1 MHTNRLPYYDIA
13 PELTHTQRTI
23 GTLLEKSQLG
33 IRLIELVYQRVSQI
47 NGCGFC
53 LRLHGKKLLAAG
65 ETEQRLASLAEWRT
79 SDLFTPRE
87 QAALAWAESLT
98 NVATTHARD
107 EDFEPLKAHFGELE
121 ITELTFAIVS
131 MNALNRLAIGMRRES

>member
-1 MHTNRLPYYDIA
+1 MHSNRLPYYDIV
-13 PELTHTQRTI
+13 PELTQTLRSI
-23 GTLLEKSQLG
+23 GTQLEKSTLG

-65 ETEQRLASLAEWRT
+65 ETEQRMMNLADWRE
-79 SDLFTPRE
+79 SELFSPRE
-87 QAALAWAESLT
+87 RAALAWAESLT
-98 NVATTHARD
+98 NVAATHAKD
-107 EDFEPLKAHFGELE
+107 EDFLPLKEHFSDLE

>member
-13 PELTHTQRTI
+13 PELTQTLRSI
-23 GTLLEKSQLG
+23 GAQLEKSPLG

-53 LRLHGKKLLAAG
+53 LRLHSKKLLAAG
-65 ETEQRLASLAEWRT
+65 ETEQRISNLADWRESSLFA
-79 SDLFTPRE
+79 PRE
-87 QAALAWAESLT
+87 RAALAWAESLT
-98 NVATTHARD
+98 NVAATHAGD
-107 EDFEPLKAHFGELE
+107 DDYLPLKEHFSDLE
-121 ITELTFAIVS
+121 ITELTFAIVT

>member
-1 MHTNRLPYYDIA
+1 MHTDRLPYYDIA
-13 PELTHTQRTI
+13 PELTQTLRSI
-23 GTLLEKSQLG
+23 GTQLEKSSLG

-65 ETEQRLASLAEWRT
+65 ETEHRLANLAEWRANG
-79 SDLFTPRE
+79 LFSPRE

-107 EDFEPLKAHFGELE
+107 EDFEPLKAHFSDLE
-121 ITELTFAIVS
+121 ITELTFAVVS